1 MASRTAHK
9 LKLRATATGGSCCW
23 GIVKANYA
31 HSHAHAHT
39 HSTGQQVALLLSL
52 SLPPVRLH
60 LTATLIFPML
70 SGCATRLSQ
79 LQFLLLFVPQPVS
92 PKFCMCLSMCVCHMG
107 VPHACVVCAVCAI
120 NANLS
125 LQQTKHAFHIPTNTF
140 ELAQLKCQ
148 RQRTA
153 AQHKEAPQCCCCMPQ
168 TSCNRALSVSTLSF
182 SPFLSLSLLLC
193 PEGIYNQS
201 EGRQRFYF
209 MRVIYV
215 NCKYFNK
222 LPFAAPP
229 AAPATCNLPTA
240 MCHVARGACD
250 IVQRFIDI
258 KNRIKN

>member
-1 MASRTAHK
+1 M
-9 LKLRATATGGSCCW
+9 

-31 HSHAHAHT
+31 HSHARAHI
-39 HSTGQQVALLLSL
+39 HSTDQQVALLLSL

-60 LTATLIFPML
+60 LTATLIFRML

-79 LQFLLLFVPQPVS
+79 LQFLLLFVPQPDS
-92 PKFCMCLSMCVCHMG
+92 PKFCMCVSVCVCATWVCHMH
-107 VPHACVVCAVCAI
+107 VLCTVCAI

-140 ELAQLKCQ
+140 ELGQLKCQ

-153 AQHKEAPQCCCCMPQ
+153 ALYKEAPQCCCCMPQ
-168 TSCNRALSVSTLSF
+168 TSCNRALTVSTHSLL
-182 SPFLSLSLLLC
+182 SPFLSLLLY

-222 LPFAAPP
+222 LPFAAPA
-229 AAPATCNLPTA
+229 AAPGTCYLPTA
-240 MCHVARGACD
+240 MCHVTRGACD

-258 KNRIKN
+258 KNRIEN

>member
-1 MASRTAHK
+1 
-9 LKLRATATGGSCCW
+9 
-23 GIVKANYA
+23 
-31 HSHAHAHT
+31 
-39 HSTGQQVALLLSL
+39 
-52 SLPPVRLH
+52 
-60 LTATLIFPML
+60 
-70 SGCATRLSQ
+70 
-79 LQFLLLFVPQPVS
+79 
-92 PKFCMCLSMCVCHMG
+92 MCVCATWVCHMH
-107 VPHACVVCAVCAI
+107 VLCTVCAI

-148 RQRTA
+148 RQRSE

-168 TSCNRALSVSTLSF
+168 TSCNRALSVSTHPL
-182 SPFLSLSLLLC
+182 SPFSFSLSLLLC

-229 AAPATCNLPTA
+229 ATRQLPTA
-240 MCHVARGACD
+240 MCRVARGACD
-250 IVQRFIDI
+250 IVQHFIDI

>member
-1 MASRTAHK
+1 MLGDCES
-9 LKLRATATGGSCCW
+9 KLRPQPRPRAHPQHWPAGGAVAVAVAATG
-23 GIVKANYA
+23 
-31 HSHAHAHT
+31 
-39 HSTGQQVALLLSL
+39 STPFDCNFDFSDA
-52 SLPPVRLH
+52 VRLRH
-60 LTATLIFPML
+60 TAVTIAISVAVCSTACQPQVLHVSVYVCVPH
-70 SGCATRLSQ
+70 GCAT
-79 LQFLLLFVPQPVS
+79 
-92 PKFCMCLSMCVCHMG
+92 CMCC
-107 VPHACVVCAVCAI
+107 VCAI

-148 RQRTA
+148 RQRTVA
-153 AQHKEAPQCCCCMPQ
+153 LHKEAPQCCCCMPQ
-168 TSCNRALSVSTLSF
+168 TSCNRALSVSTLSLSLLFSF

-209 MRVIYV
+209 MLVIYV

-222 LPFAAPP
+222 LPFAAPPAAP

>member
-1 MASRTAHK
+1 M
-9 LKLRATATGGSCCW
+9 L

-31 HSHAHAHT
+31 RNHAHPHT
-39 HSTGQQVALLLSL
+39 HNTGQQVAPLLLPLLSL
-52 SLPPVRLH
+52 SLAPPTVRLH

-79 LQFLLLFVPQPVS
+79 LQFLLLFVPQPDS
-92 PKFCMCLSMCVCHMG
+92 LEFCMCVSVCGGATCMC
-107 VPHACVVCAVCAI
+107 CVLCVCAI

-148 RQRTA
+148 RQRSE

-168 TSCNRALSVSTLSF
+168 TSCNRALSVSTPSSF
-182 SPFLSLSLLLC
+182 FLSLSSLLC

-229 AAPATCNLPTA
+229 ATALACPPTA
-240 MCHVARGACD
+240 NCHVPCGTWCVRHRAAFYRH
-250 IVQRFIDI
+250 
-258 KNRIKN
+258 